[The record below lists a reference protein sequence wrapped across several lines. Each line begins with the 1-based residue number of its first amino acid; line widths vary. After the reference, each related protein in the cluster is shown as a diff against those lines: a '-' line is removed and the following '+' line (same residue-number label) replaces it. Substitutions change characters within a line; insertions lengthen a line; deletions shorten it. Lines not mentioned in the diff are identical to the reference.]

1 MTRVDVYGDHG
12 GTGVVGDGV
21 PATEVDKTA
30 KQQ

>member
-1 MTRVDVYGDHG
+1 MTRVDVHGDHDG
-12 GTGVVGDGV
+12 AGVIGDGM

>member
-1 MTRVDVYGDHG
+1 MTRVDVHGDHG
-12 GTGVVGDGV
+12 GARVVGDGV